1 MMEINSSTLGS
12 ELKFLFQKY
21 YFLDV
26 PEIEFDNVEVYEE
39 ALAFFQFDFNRYFS
53 DFHITKEKLYSRI
66 ELIGILLY
74 RISRVYYLK
83 QQENKAAHFCN
94 LLRIICGF
102 EIYYSAEIGK
112 GIKINHGLGTVI
124 GARCKIGENALIHQN
139 VTFGDRNNGRPVL
152 LNNVTV
158 YAGAKVL
165 GNITCG
171 DNSVI
176 AANCVCLTDVPEN
189 GLIVGVPGKLKK

>member
-1 MMEINSSTLGS
+1 MEINSTTLGS

-26 PEIEFDNVEVYEE
+26 PEIGFDEIEIYRE
-39 ALAFFQFDFNRYFS
+39 ALSVFHFDFKRYFPDLNIS
-53 DFHITKEKLYSRI
+53 KEKIYSRV
-66 ELIGILLY
+66 ELVGILLY
-74 RISRVYYLK
+74 RISRVYFLK
-83 QQENKAAHFCN
+83 GEENTASHFSN

-139 VTFGDRNNGRPVL
+139 VTFGDRNGGRPVL
-152 LNNVTV
+152 MNNVTV
-158 YAGAKVL
+158 YAGAKIL
-165 GNITCG
+165 GGIICG
-171 DNSVI
+171 NNAVV
-176 AANCVCLTDVPEN
+176 AANCVCIIDVPDN
-189 GLIVGVPGKLKK
+189 GLIAGVPGKLKK

>member
-1 MMEINSSTLGS
+1 MDINSSTLGN
-12 ELKFLFQKY
+12 ELRFLFQKY
-21 YFLDV
+21 YLLEV
-26 PEIEFDNVEVYEE
+26 PEIIFEDIEIYEE
-39 ALAFFQFDFNRYFS
+39 ALIYFEFDFRRYFPEQK
-53 DFHITKEKLYSRI
+53 IIKEKLYSRI

-83 QQENKAAHFCN
+83 NQEKTANHFCN

-139 VTFGDRNNGRPVL
+139 VTFGDRNGGRPIL
-152 LNNVTV
+152 LDNVSV

-165 GNITCG
+165 GAITCG
-171 DNSVI
+171 NNSVI
-176 AANCVCLTDVPEN
+176 AANCVCMIDVPDN
-189 GLIVGVPGKLKK
+189 GLIAGVPGRLKK